1 MRLTAFCLLL
11 CLLAPLLPA
20 QGLKLDE
27 QQVKEWTDRIERV
40 YLDPALKSG
49 DLDAYAAN
57 LLKLIEENPT
67 RASSLFAL
75 QRLMAMQ
82 SELADLR
89 PLHEM
94 LGRLAMDDFKAC
106 TLRTQEYVDA
116 WLRLE
121 RRFGGNLAWH
131 AAAQRWG
138 GVTEAAYI
146 GPFADGGA
154 PAHDDV
160 FPPEVMLDFDAEYD
174 GAYGRVKWQKV
185 RHHNPLEF
193 ELEMYEQQRW
203 AGYGYYVATAL
214 ISDEE
219 RDAELHFALG
229 CPGKIWLNGKYLLDA
244 DSRRERVP
252 REFSLA
258 VRLKRGR
265 NLVLVKL
272 SSISSLRI
280 LARDQR
286 GRPLPGVLAEA
297 PKPGAPKLAIPGG
310 QKPAN
315 QVASL
320 VEITRLESYP
330 ATGRASGA
338 LRLEGLSSLGEAEGL
353 ELLGMRERAGSAA
366 DHAVAMLPDE
376 PLVRLAW
383 LYWIGRNPL
392 YSGSEARKLARTAAD
407 ELLQAD
413 PALVPA
419 IFEKARLLSGDERY
433 REAAALLRGALEHTP
448 AKWRVHLQLAQV
460 FRDAGWVTEQEAALT
475 AALKEAPHAI
485 PVLAA
490 ASDFYGALGALAR
503 EIELDRKRLELMPG
517 DPDAHLSLAGT
528 LARTGD
534 IEGAL
539 KHMRML
545 VAADPGSDFLQG
557 RLAEL
562 LAADG
567 NLTECLKVYEQLAGR
582 SERPERELYQAARV
596 CLQLGNDELGA
607 RYLRRT
613 LEVDPGHHLAR
624 RVLQRMGGESEDFWS
639 AHSVGWEEMLKHDV
653 SLEQFPRAASALVLD
668 EQIQLVLPDGSAV
681 NYVHQ
686 VRKILTQDG
695 VDARGKERIPGELV
709 TARTIKADGT
719 VLEPISQPGGLI
731 EFPGVEVGAYLDFA
745 YLQRVDGG
753 PHETLNGDA
762 FYFIDQHLAEPFA
775 ISRWVMLAPKAM
787 PINVVYHNLSAGDPG
802 VTIKEEAAGELLVR
816 SWDVRNPRLPEQEQF
831 MPSALEIIPWI
842 ECVRPR
848 DWRERARQVADDGLR
863 QVMDTPLIRE
873 AAAALAE
880 GRETDEDKARNI
892 YTWLNTRFT
901 TLGDAWNAHQAL
913 KSGAGEREELFIS
926 LCAAAGI
933 RLGFACADPPP
944 AYKRAPEESLPRPH
958 WAYPHK
964 EDFENFY
971 VVVRGNDGRRV
982 FLDLRERLRPFG
994 EIPARMF
1001 HAPAILWEAGE
1012 YSLAHLPGGDR
1023 EKDRFENRVH
1033 IRLKSDGSAKLEGS
1047 ITVLGERSYGLKEY
1061 MRTAPNDELCNELES
1076 DLARHYKGF
1085 EVSECRFPRIGD
1097 VGEPLV
1103 QEYDGEVKQLAS
1115 ATADGLSLAL
1125 PGEKLGRLLSL
1136 LVGAR
1141 KRESDVVLDFDLVQT
1156 DEIRISPPAG
1166 YVFKD
1171 LPKDLLYPT
1180 APLVYELKFRIEDGD
1195 LLVRR
1200 KLVLGPGR
1208 FTPADYN
1215 DLVEQVKQIRQSEDS
1230 TLKLAK
1236 DGS

>member
-1 MRLTAFCLLL
+1 MRLTAACLML
-11 CLLAPLLPA
+11 CLLAPLLRG
-20 QGLKLDE
+20 QGIKLDE
-27 QQVKEWTDRIERV
+27 QEVKDWTGRLERV
-40 YLDPALKSG
+40 YLDSTLKSG
-49 DLDAYAAN
+49 DLDAYAGN
-57 LLKLIEENPT
+57 LLKLIEESPT

-75 QRLMAMQ
+75 RRLLAMQ

-89 PLHEM
+89 PLHEA
-94 LGRLAMDDFKAC
+94 LGKLAKDDFKAC
-106 TLRTQEYVDA
+106 GFRPQEYVDT

-121 RRFGGNLAWH
+121 RRFSTNLAWH
-131 AAAQRWG
+131 ATAERWG
-138 GVTEAAYI
+138 GITEAAYI
-146 GPFADGGA
+146 GPFADGVA

-160 FPPEVMLDFDAEYD
+160 FPPEVMLDFDAEYE
-174 GAYGRVKWQKV
+174 GAYGRVKWRPV
-185 RHHNPLEF
+185 RHYNPLEF
-193 ELEMYEQQRW
+193 ELELYGQQRW
-203 AGYGYYVATAL
+203 SGYGYYVATVL
-214 ISDEE
+214 ISDED

-252 REFSLA
+252 SEFSLG
-258 VRLKRGR
+258 VKLKRGR

-286 GRPLPGVLAEA
+286 GRPLQGVLAEA
-297 PKPGAPKLAIPGG
+297 PKAGAPKLAIAGG
-310 QKPAN
+310 QKPA
-315 QVASL
+315 QQLATL
-320 VEITRLESYP
+320 AEITHIEFYP
-330 ATGRASGA
+330 AAGRASGA
-338 LRLEGLSSLGEAEGL
+338 PRLEALSSLGGAEAF
-353 ELLGMRERAGSAA
+353 ELLGLRERAGVEA
-366 DHAVAMLPDE
+366 DNAVKLLPDE

-392 YSGSEARKLARTAAD
+392 YSGSEARKLARAATD
-407 ELLQAD
+407 ELLRAD

-460 FRDAGWVTEQEAALT
+460 FRDAGWPTEQEAALK
-475 AALKEAPHAI
+475 AALNDAPDAM

-490 ASDFYGALGALAR
+490 ASNFYGAAGALAR
-503 EIELDRKRLELMPG
+503 EVELDHKRLALQPG
-517 DPDAHLSLAGT
+517 DPDTLLSLAST
-528 LARTGD
+528 LARTGE
-534 IEGAL
+534 IEQAL
-539 KHMRML
+539 KYMRML
-545 VAADPGSDFLQG
+545 VTADPGSDFLQG

-562 LAADG
+562 LAANG
-567 NLTECLKVYEQLAGR
+567 NLTECMKVYEELARR
-582 SERPERELYQAARV
+582 SERPERELYQCASV
-596 CLQLGNDELGA
+596 CLQLGNQELGA
-607 RYLRRT
+607 KYLERT

-624 RVLQRMGGESEDFWS
+624 RQLQRMRGESEDFWS
-639 AHSVGWEEMLKHDV
+639 SYAVNWEEMLKHDI
-653 SLEQFPRAASALVLD
+653 SREQFPRAASALILD
-668 EQIQLVLPDGSAV
+668 EQIQYVLPDGSSL

-695 VDARGKERIPGELV
+695 VDARGRERIPGELV
-709 TARTIKADGT
+709 VARTIKADGT
-719 VLEPISQPGGLI
+719 VLEPISQPGGLV
-731 EFPGVEVGAYLDFA
+731 EFPGVEIGALLDIA
-745 YLQRVDGG
+745 YVQRVDGG

-762 FYFIDQHLAEPFA
+762 FYFIDQHLSEPFA
-775 ISRWVMLAPKAM
+775 ISRWVMIAPRAM
-787 PINVVYHNLSAGDPG
+787 SINVVYHNLAAGDPG
-802 VTIKEEAAGELLVR
+802 ATITEEAAGELLVR
-816 SWDVRNPRLPEQEQF
+816 TWDVRNPRLPEQEQF
-831 MPSALEIIPWI
+831 MPSPLEVIPWI

-873 AAAALAE
+873 AALALAKDFD
-880 GRETDEDKARNI
+880 TDEDKARNI
-892 YTWLNTRFT
+892 YTWLNARFT

-933 RLGFACADPPP
+933 KLGFAVADPP
-944 AYKRAPEESLPRPH
+944 AVYKRPPEESLPRPH

-964 EDFENFY
+964 EDFETFY
-971 VVVRGNDGRRV
+971 VVVRGNDGGRV
-982 FLDLRERLRPFG
+982 FLDLSERLRPFG
-994 EIPARMF
+994 DIPARMF
-1001 HAPAILWEAGE
+1001 HAPVILWEGGE
-1012 YSLAHLPGGDR
+1012 YSLVHLPGGDR

-1033 IRLKSDGSAKLEGS
+1033 IKLNADGSAKLEGS
-1047 ITVLGERSYGLKEY
+1047 ITVRGERSYGLKEY

-1076 DLARHYKGF
+1076 DLAQHFKGF
-1085 EVSECRFPRIGD
+1085 EVSECRFPKIGE

-1103 QEYDGEVKQLAS
+1103 QEYDGEVKQLAT

-1141 KRESDVVLDFDLVQT
+1141 KREFDVVLDFDLVQT
-1156 DEIRISPPAG
+1156 DEIRISPPKG

-1195 LLVRR
+1195 LVVRR